1 MQEILTLANKASTT
15 LAAYD
20 GYCVEFDTSGIN
32 VCNAIT
38 DQAIGVI
45 TKGAAS
51 GGNSDVCVFGQCL
64 ALAGGTVTAGKYV
77 TPHTDGTVIVTA
89 GSGCTEFALALES
102 GVAGD
107 WVKIFVLGGHKQ
119 WA

>member
-1 MQEILTLANKASTT
+1 MNVIFGFANKASTT

-20 GYCVEFDTSGIN
+20 GYCVEYDTSGVN
-32 VCNAIT
+32 VCNAIA

-51 GGNSDVCVFGQCL
+51 GGVSDVCIFGECL

-77 TPHTDGTVIVTA
+77 SPHTDGTVIVSA
-89 GSGCTEFALALES
+89 GSSDTEFALALES

-107 WVKIFVLGGHKQ
+107 WVKIFVYGSASKL
-119 WA
+119 